1 MDSLDWGCLNPD
13 LNASDLCFCDYL
25 SKFCLQNP
33 SCELK
38 NCIRNE
44 FAATAMSM
52 TRTVMGDLS
61 KILETCVGIGERPL
75 SYVIT

>member
-1 MDSLDWGCLNPD
+1 MLLIYGFVAILVV
-13 LNASDLCFCDYL
+13 
-25 SKFCLQNP
+25 FCLQNP
-33 SCELK
+33 SSELK

-52 TRTVMGDLS
+52 IRTVMANLS
-61 KILETCVGIGERPL
+61 KILETCVGIVGRPL